1 MYQLPRSEA
10 EQAQW
15 GQPVPSVTFL
25 AHWTGFRHYQERVL
39 KTLTSPGGVLIFWPF
54 CSRVR
59 GGILRPDLVKGI
71 TSTVGQ
77 GQDRENR
84 VGMRQVALL
93 TAIPAILL
101 VGPVF
106 GWWFG
111 SYLDRRFDTA
121 PYLMITFI
129 VLGFV
134 ASGRETWKLI
144 KLATPPD
151 REDRD

>member
-1 MYQLPRSEA
+1 
-10 EQAQW
+10 
-15 GQPVPSVTFL
+15 
-25 AHWTGFRHYQERVL
+25 
-39 KTLTSPGGVLIFWPF
+39 
-54 CSRVR
+54 
-59 GGILRPDLVKGI
+59 
-71 TSTVGQ
+71 VGQ